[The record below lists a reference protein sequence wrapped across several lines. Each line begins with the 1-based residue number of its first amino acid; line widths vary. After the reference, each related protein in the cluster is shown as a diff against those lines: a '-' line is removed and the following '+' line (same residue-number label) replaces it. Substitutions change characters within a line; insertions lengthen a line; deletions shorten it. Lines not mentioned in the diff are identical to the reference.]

1 MTRTY
6 DVALV
11 AIPNHACFLSYFSV
25 LELCRNKFTIDWC
38 IDFLLCCY
46 LGYLSISRERA
57 ERDYSLS
64 VLYSWSCHGM
74 GCLRANL

>member
-1 MTRTY
+1 M

-46 LGYLSISRERA
+46 LGHLSMYLSRERA
-57 ERDYSLS
+57 EREYGI
-64 VLYSWSCHGM
+64 LYPYFTLGPVM
-74 GCLRANL
+74 GCLRANNL